1 VSDDR
6 ERRNGEPEVEWSA
19 AERAALERLRAGG
32 PPPDLEESVVAAL
45 AGEGLVADM
54 AAGSGG
60 SVAAKRPHE
69 PPGRPARV
77 PTRRAWAWGAL
88 ALVATLAA
96 FFAGVSISD
105 RGAGS
110 EDALPGTVGP
120 ASPERWLLLLYEDAA
135 YRAPATPE
143 ETAARVAE
151 YVAWVEDLLEQGV
164 AVDGEEL
171 AGPVESEML
180 DGRRGAIETGPGA
193 PSGPVGTVAGY
204 FVVEAPDREA
214 AIAIARTSPHLA
226 HGGTVVVRRIVRH

>member
-1 VSDDR
+1 MSDDR
-6 ERRNGEPEVEWSA
+6 EQRNGEPEVEWSA

-32 PPPDLEESVVAAL
+32 PPPHLEESVVAAL
-45 AGEGLVADM
+45 ASEGLVGNTAAG

-60 SVAAKRPHE
+60 PHA

-88 ALVATLAA
+88 ALAASLAA

-110 EDALPGTVGP
+110 EDALPETVGP
-120 ASPERWLLLLYEDAA
+120 PGPERWLLLLYEDAA

-143 ETAARVAE
+143 ESAERIAE
-151 YVAWVEDLLEQGV
+151 YVAWVEDLREQGV